1 MPTKKHRIMFL
12 MNEKYQH
19 KFEKLKD
26 ILHRRSDSDL
36 AMAIIAEYID
46 RYEKENGSIEG
57 D

>member
-1 MPTKKHRIMFL
+1 MFL

-26 ILHRRSDSDL
+26 ILHRKSDSDL

-46 RYEKENGSIEG
+46 RYEKENGSIKG

>member
-1 MPTKKHRIMFL
+1 MFL

-46 RYEKENGSIEG
+46 QYEAENGKLESN
-57 D
+57 